1 MIVLI
6 KGIKFKVKLLTN
18 KAYIKAYG
26 KDCVARVNRETREII
41 FKDSHIK
48 KNVVVHEVVHAFITG
63 CHLGSCDDITLSDF
77 EEIICEMMEDHLMD
91 INTVSNKILKFLK
104 EKK

>member
-6 KGIKFKVKLLTN
+6 KGIKFKVKLL
-18 KAYIKAYG
+18 KKKDYEKRYG
-26 KDCVARVNRETREII
+26 KDAVAHVNKTTREII
-41 FKDSHIK
+41 FQTGDVK
-48 KNVVVHEVVHAFITG
+48 KNVVIHEVVHAFITG

-91 INTVSNKILKFLK
+91 INTVSNEILKFLK
-104 EKK
+104 EK